1 MQDAKN
7 IICNIVIC
15 PHQMHLVV
23 SSVKN
28 YILCIFKKKTKT
40 QPTKKKSSI
49 SASAKEYIL
58 RFFCP
63 SQIGNLTKAPKRLDL
78 TSLIQ

>member
-15 PHQMHLVV
+15 PHQMHLV

-40 QPTKKKSSI
+40 QQPTKKNHQ
-49 SASAKEYIL
+49 YPRL
-58 RFFCP
+58 RKNIF
-63 SQIGNLTKAPKRLDL
+63 
-78 TSLIQ
+78 

>member
-15 PHQMHLVV
+15 PHQMHLV

-40 QPTKKKSSI
+40 QPTKKNHQYPRLRK
-49 SASAKEYIL
+49 AKGERRKNI
-58 RFFCP
+58 F
-63 SQIGNLTKAPKRLDL
+63 
-78 TSLIQ
+78 

>member
-40 QPTKKKSSI
+40 QPQQKKNHQYPRIRVCERRKNI
-49 SASAKEYIL
+49 
-58 RFFCP
+58 F
-63 SQIGNLTKAPKRLDL
+63 
-78 TSLIQ
+78 

>member
-1 MQDAKN
+1 MYFQ
-7 IICNIVIC
+7 
-15 PHQMHLVV
+15 
-23 SSVKN
+23 
-28 YILCIFKKKTKT
+28 KKKQNATH

-63 SQIGNLTKAPKRLDL
+63 SQIGNLTLTLVCVVRLFPEL
-78 TSLIQ
+78 TYLVLYSNNTRGKIEAIIII

>member
-40 QPTKKKSSI
+40 QPTKKKSLI
-49 SASAKEYIL
+49 
-58 RFFCP
+58 
-63 SQIGNLTKAPKRLDL
+63 LTKRILFDINNIRVCERIYFKVFLSVSDL
-78 TSLIQ
+78 RSEI